1 MRENYIN
8 IIELSAHEYSWI
20 SGGRL
25 QEDSVPLMGI
35 LIPLA
40 GTLAMSAALATGTG
54 YGFCK
59 SFCSLILIMIGIPF
73 VLYGMGS
80 LVDYVTGN

>member
-1 MRENYIN
+1 MRESHIN
-8 IIELSAHEYSWI
+8 IIELGTHEYPWV
-20 SGGRL
+20 SGGESQGDFVSL
-25 QEDSVPLMGI
+25 TGI

-40 GTLAMSAALATGTG
+40 GALAMSAILATGTG

-59 SFCSLILIMIGIPF
+59 SFCSLTLIMIGIPF